1 MLGPMGR
8 QGAAPLADNDEPVP
22 LAAEEE
28 PYLPAYGAGS
38 LSDVV
43 PTLLGR
49 GELAAAGALP
59 AWLPAPLGDVDQV
72 VLLVL
77 DGLGY
82 EQLVERAEHAPAL
95 CSMEGGAITS
105 VVPTTTATALT
116 SLASGAVPADH
127 GVLGY
132 RLRTGEADVL
142 NVLRWSIH
150 GEDARQRVPPA
161 GFCRR
166 PPFLSSAPPVV
177 TRAEFAGTGFT
188 EAHLPGVRL
197 VGWRVPSSIRVEVA
211 ALVAAGE
218 PFVYAYYDGVD
229 KVAHEYG
236 LAEHYD
242 AELASADRLVADVA
256 DALPPGA
263 ALVVTS
269 DHGQV
274 HVGDAIVPIHEDVM
288 ASVEL
293 LSGEGRFRW
302 LHARSGAL
310 DDLAAAA
317 RECHGSRAWVRT
329 REEVIADEWFGPKVS
344 EPAAARFGD
353 VVLAAIDPVAFEDPA
368 DTGPYR
374 LQCRHG
380 SLTPA
385 EMRIPLV
392 GLSA

>member
-1 MLGPMGR
+1 MVRLPR
-8 QGAAPLADNDEPVP
+8 VDPLIPD
-22 LAAEEE
+22 
-28 PYLPAYGAGS
+28 Y
-38 LSDVV
+38 
-43 PTLLGR
+43 
-49 GELAAAGALP
+49 AGACLSNVAPALLAGEGDPP
-59 AWLPAPLGDVDQV
+59 AWLPAPAVGAPQV
-72 VLLVL
+72 VLLAL
-77 DGLGY
+77 DGLGWD
-82 EQLVERAEHAPAL
+82 QLEARRDLAPTLAA
-95 CSMEGGAITS
+95 MEGGPITTVAPS
-105 VVPTTTATALT
+105 TTATALS
-116 SLASGAVPADH
+116 SLTLGCPPGQH
-127 GVLGY
+127 GVVGY
-132 RLRTGEADVL
+132 RINVRGDVL
-142 NVLRWSIH
+142 NVLRWQIPA
-150 GEDARQRVPPA
+150 GDARSIIPPGEVQGRA
-161 GFCRR
+161 
-166 PPFLSSAPPVV
+166 PFLGRRPPVV

-188 EAHLPGVRL
+188 AAHLADVRFF
-197 VGWRVPSSIRVEVA
+197 GWRVTSTLVTEVRRN
-211 ALVAAGE
+211 LRGGE

-236 LAEHYD
+236 LGEHYD
-242 AELASADRLVADVA
+242 AELASADRLVADMA

-274 HVGDAIVPIHEDVM
+274 QVGEAIVPIHEDVM

-302 LHARSGAL
+302 LHARPGAL

-317 RECHGSRAWVRT
+317 REWHGDRAWVRT
-329 REEVIADEWFGPKVS
+329 REEVIADQWFGPKVS

-385 EMRIPLV
+385 EMKVPLV
-392 GLSA
+392 GLST